1 MEECLVGTELKWYY
15 LVGQEQHGPLT
26 ESELRLLIA
35 DGSLD
40 QESLVWSKLLSGWMP
55 VAEVALLT
63 RPDDKRPSTKPL
75 TPVAL
80 RFVGGPRDGET
91 IKLAEQ
97 MQLGR
102 SSSNDITLDSTTVSG
117 QHARISRHGM
127 TYLLEDLGS
136 TNGTWVNGACIDS
149 ETWISIG
156 DTIHI
161 GNTMI
166 EVLGAGET
174 GPEQSL
180 SAPAVAATPSSPPA
194 VLPAEPSDEPPE
206 AESVVVPSEPPP
218 PIPVVSS
225 QPPEPSSPEP
235 EPSSASE
242 PVVPDFGDKLLDT
255 SVELQ
260 ERVVEQPADE
270 PEEQPLV
277 KAEEQPVIEAE
288 EQPLVETEEQPV
300 VEAEEQ
306 PLVEVEEQPLVE
318 AEEQPVVE
326 AEEQPLVEPEEQSPI
341 EAREHPVGEQP
352 PAEPSEQTSARRG
365 RRHNPGVAVAAAI
378 LIPGAGQAYNGQVLK
393 AWVLLLGSLLIIPW
407 FYSIFDALRT
417 ARAIAADGGR
427 RGRGG
432 PFWIVVQAWLVVNL
446 VLLAVIGLTIS
457 GVIR

>member
-1 MEECLVGTELKWYY
+1 
-15 LVGQEQHGPLT
+15 
-26 ESELRLLIA
+26 
-35 DGSLD
+35 
-40 QESLVWSKLLSGWMP
+40 
-55 VAEVALLT
+55 
-63 RPDDKRPSTKPL
+63 
-75 TPVAL
+75 
-80 RFVGGPRDGET
+80 
-91 IKLAEQ
+91 
-97 MQLGR
+97 
-102 SSSNDITLDSTTVSG
+102 
-117 QHARISRHGM
+117 M

-180 SAPAVAATPSSPPA
+180 SAPAVAASPSSPPA
-194 VLPAEPSDEPPE
+194 ALPAEPPDEPPE

-288 EQPLVETEEQPV
+288 EQPLVETEEQPLVETEEQPV

-318 AEEQPVVE
+318 AEEQPLVEAEEQALVEPEEQPLVE
-326 AEEQPLVEPEEQSPI
+326 AEEQPLVEPEEQPPI

-446 VLLAVIGLTIS
+446 VLLAVIGLTVS